1 MRQLSV
7 LTAVALTVAVV
18 TSSAFAGALTA
29 TDPPDIALLPG
40 TPLTGAFDLNDYVVG
55 GAMETGNIVDIPGS
69 ADIGVTDQSYT
80 ITVGADS
87 VTVGNKVK
95 VSNFLVANGPA
106 IDGLASPG
114 ANPFVNVLRPGVA
127 ASSVAALVGDPGG
140 GAGATPG
147 AITGPAWTITMAN
160 VSQGYQDGLRVRSSS
175 LVAGPAGPSLSA
187 GGLTAEIDASGNYT
201 LTSDASFGGP
211 VVVTFVSSGPGGVD
225 GASVL
230 AAASIPA
237 GADYSANDAP
247 KALDGTAAA
256 DLQFYPVVSVS
267 GPVTVSVDCTAAA
280 GVQVALAVLEAP
292 GGAPTGD
299 LAYVNPL
306 ATGSAMTLSVTYNSA
321 SGSIMPAVQAAGGTA
336 TFSNLVISSAP
347 AIPDLAVGANEV
359 DLAQVT
365 ATLGVGA
372 PIDGNFNAVADV
384 ATAFPVSP
392 NAAPGA
398 PGLSSE
404 NNFGAS
410 GSSVAL
416 GEEGDG
422 YDNITVVAQASAPGN
437 VKAQLWARG
446 EGHLDLVMIQLGAA
460 GQQTAIGNQGAF
472 SSENWAPVSCSGQLL
487 QAGTLLVVAQ
497 GVGGGDGS
505 VLVDDLK
512 VTQVQ
517 DLDAYFD
524 ADLLGL

>member
-55 GAMETGNIVDIPGS
+55 GAMAAGNVVDIAGS
-69 ADIGVTDQSYT
+69 AAVGATDESYT

-114 ANPFVNVLRPGVA
+114 ANPFVNVLRPDVA
-127 ASSVAALVGDPGG
+127 ASSVAALVGDVGG
-140 GAGATPG
+140 GTGGTPG
-147 AITGPAWTITMAN
+147 AVTGPAWAITMAN
-160 VSQGYQDGLRVRSSS
+160 VSEGYQDGLRVRSSS
-175 LVAGPAGPSLSA
+175 LIAGPAGPSLSA
-187 GGLTAEIDASGNYT
+187 GGLTAEIDAAGNYT
-201 LTSDASFGGP
+201 LTADSSFGGP

-230 AAASIPA
+230 AAASVPV
-237 GADYSANDAP
+237 GADYSVNDAP
-247 KALDGTAAA
+247 RTVSALD
-256 DLQFYPVVSVS
+256 FYPVVTVS
-267 GPVTVSVDCTAAA
+267 GPVTVSVDCTANA
-280 GVQVALAVLEAP
+280 GVQVALAVLDAP

-306 ATGSAMTLSVTYNSA
+306 ATGSMMTLSVTYNSA
-321 SGSIMPAVQAAGGTA
+321 GGSIMPAVQAAGGSA
-336 TFSNLVISSAP
+336 TFSNLAISAAP
-347 AIPDLAVGANEV
+347 AIPDLAIGANAV

-365 ATLGVGA
+365 ASLGAGA
-372 PIDGNFNAVADV
+372 AIDGNFNAVADV
-384 ATAFPVSP
+384 AAAFPISP
-392 NAAPGA
+392 NGAAGT

-404 NNFGAS
+404 NNSGAS
-410 GSSVAL
+410 GGSIAL
-416 GEEGDG
+416 GEADAGF
-422 YDNITVVAQASAPGN
+422 DNITVVALASAPGN
-437 VKAQLWARG
+437 VKAQLWAKG
-446 EGHLDLVMIQLGAA
+446 TGHLDLVMIQLGAA
-460 GQQTAIGNQGAF
+460 GQQTAIGNQGGIAAA
-472 SSENWAPVSCSGQLL
+472 NWAPVSCSGQLID
-487 QAGTLLVVAQ
+487 AGTLLVVAQ

-505 VLVDDLK
+505 VLIDDLT